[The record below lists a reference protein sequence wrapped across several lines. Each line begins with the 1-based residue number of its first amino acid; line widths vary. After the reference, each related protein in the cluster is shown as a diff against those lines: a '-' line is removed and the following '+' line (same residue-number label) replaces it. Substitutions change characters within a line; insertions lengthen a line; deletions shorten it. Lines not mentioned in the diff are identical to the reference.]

1 MQWQSSK
8 INWPT
13 LPFSLFNVCSN
24 LISIFISFECFLSL
38 LPLHMCTEFIA
49 NLCFRSTSYR
59 QGGCYQNISAYL
71 SLIWRNRVDCISV
84 TTLSSWPRLW
94 KCFLFLL
101 RLFSSGER
109 STSARTP
116 GSTSRGAGR
125 WGHGRDRVPVVYYIE
140 LQTNLRGVFTI
151 KDKAPSPSVKCRT

>member
-49 NLCFRSTSYR
+49 NLCFPSTSYR

-71 SLIWRNRVDCISV
+71 SLIWRNRVDRLYICNYSV
-84 TTLSSWPRLW
+84 FMTAAVEMFPLSPQVIQQRGAFDLSPDTRLNFTRSW
-94 KCFLFLL
+94 
-101 RLFSSGER
+101 EVR
-109 STSARTP
+109 SRPWSCASCVLYRASNEP
-116 GSTSRGAGR
+116 SRGFHNQG
-125 WGHGRDRVPVVYYIE
+125 
-140 LQTNLRGVFTI
+140 
-151 KDKAPSPSVKCRT
+151 